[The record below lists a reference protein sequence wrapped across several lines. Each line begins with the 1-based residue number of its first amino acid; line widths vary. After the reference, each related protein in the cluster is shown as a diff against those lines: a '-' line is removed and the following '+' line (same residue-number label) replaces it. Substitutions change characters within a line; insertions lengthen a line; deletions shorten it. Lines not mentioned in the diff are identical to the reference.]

1 MVVPRSRSRLACL
14 VAALA
19 LPAGARVAPAQ
30 TQVTVPGVSIGSKQ
44 YGAAQ
49 PAEIWDL
56 AAEMYLRR
64 AVRTKGVLG
73 ALDIQGHYYTLSDGA
88 SAIVLIP
95 GADFHGDLKSLAGRR
110 VEVEGYVRRLVE
122 NQGTCKVGP
131 RTFRPASYCEN
142 PELPPTPDL
151 QGERSSWPRVSI
163 TTWYVGDLTTPDRKG
178 GGAGDLIGDIL
189 DSQGA
194 AGKPV
199 RVVGRFCGASLCG
212 GLGPAPAPKAW
223 VLADDVTAVW
233 VIGKEPAGKGWRLDP
248 AYPADTSRWLEV
260 VGRLEPCGATR
271 CLRAKSLALV
281 PRRGTS
287 ESPSPDP

>member
-1 MVVPRSRSRLACL
+1 M
-14 VAALA
+14 
-19 LPAGARVAPAQ
+19 PAGARVALAQ
-30 TQVTVPGVSIGSKQ
+30 TQVTAPGVSVGSAR

-73 ALDIQGHYYTLSDGA
+73 MLDIQGHYYTLSDGA
-88 SAIVLIP
+88 SALVLIP
-95 GADFHGDLKSLAGRR
+95 GADFHGDLKSLIGRR

-122 NQGTCKVGP
+122 NQGTCKLPNRQVA
-131 RTFRPASYCEN
+131 PASYCEN

-163 TTWYVGDLTTPDRKG
+163 TTWYVGDLTAPDRKG

-189 DSQGA
+189 DTQGA
-194 AGKPV
+194 SGKPV

-260 VGRLEPCGATR
+260 VGRVEPCGATR

-281 PRRGTS
+281 PRRGAS
-287 ESPSPDP
+287 ESDPPR

>member
-1 MVVPRSRSRLACL
+1 MLI
-14 VAALA
+14 AALSVTAA
-19 LPAGARVAPAQ
+19 LRVAPAQ
-30 TQVTVPGVSIGSKQ
+30 VTAPGVSVGSAR

-49 PAEIWDL
+49 PTEIWDL

-64 AVRTKGVLG
+64 AVRTKGTLG
-73 ALDIQGHYYTLSDGA
+73 ALDIQGHYFTLSDGA

-95 GADFHGDLKSLAGRR
+95 GADFHGDVKNLIGRR

-122 NQGTCKVGP
+122 NQGTCKIGP
-131 RTFRPASYCEN
+131 RTAVPASYCEN

-194 AGKPV
+194 SGKPV

-212 GLGPAPAPKAW
+212 GLGSAPVPKAW

-260 VGRLEPCGATR
+260 VGRVEPCGATR

-287 ESPSPDP
+287 ESDPSR